1 VTTIA
6 GLTPAMCVVLH
17 AVADKQVARDAFGP
31 RRASHL
37 YGQNVTATIK
47 ALHRRELITPG
58 ERVRRWE
65 RWQLTDAGRALLNRL
80 DGAT

>member
-1 VTTIA
+1 M
-6 GLTPAMCVVLH
+6 LTMLR
-17 AVADKQVARDAFGP
+17 AVADKQVTRDAFGP

-37 YGQNVTATIK
+37 YGQNVTRTIT

-65 RWQLTDAGRALLNRL
+65 KWQLTDTGRALLNRL